1 MSPAL
6 RSSRVDVAPGLRQ
19 TGLVQRARGRRRGV
33 NALLVGQ
40 LALSVVLLVSA
51 LEVAATLRAALSV
64 DLGFS
69 TRGVYQVSVDW
80 RAIPDAAARADAD
93 VIASTLHAT
102 PGIQTASISYP
113 AAYGRPTASTSA
125 FVDRRGPA
133 RGAPGTVE
141 YQTVG
146 PEFFQTLGMA
156 IVNGRPFVPSDREG
170 AEPVVIL
177 NERAARELF
186 PGGHPVGQRFGLFG
200 PQHRVTVIGIAHDM
214 RLHSPMAPAPA
225 VAYVP
230 LAQNGVAVPPGSL
243 MIEVHAAASAVAAS
257 DISRVIAGVDPRLK
271 VEVQPLAALVAQSL
285 AAERL
290 SAWATAAF
298 GALGVIL
305 AMMGV
310 YGLHAYV
317 VSRRTTELGIR
328 LALGA
333 PRGRVLW
340 GIWKDGMRPVAI
352 GSALGLWLAVLA
364 AAVLRHSVAGL
375 SAADAEAALIAAVT
389 LASIAGAAC
398 YIPARAAARLDPARA
413 LRAD

>member
-1 MSPAL
+1 
-6 RSSRVDVAPGLRQ
+6 
-19 TGLVQRARGRRRGV
+19 
-33 NALLVGQ
+33 
-40 LALSVVLLVSA
+40 
-51 LEVAATLRAALSV
+51 
-64 DLGFS
+64 
-69 TRGVYQVSVDW
+69 
-80 RAIPDAAARADAD
+80 
-93 VIASTLHAT
+93 
-102 PGIQTASISYP
+102 
-113 AAYGRPTASTSA
+113 
-125 FVDRRGPA
+125 
-133 RGAPGTVE
+133 
-141 YQTVG
+141 
-146 PEFFQTLGMA
+146 
-156 IVNGRPFVPSDREG
+156 
-170 AEPVVIL
+170 
-177 NERAARELF
+177 
-186 PGGHPVGQRFGLFG
+186 
-200 PQHRVTVIGIAHDM
+200 
-214 RLHSPMAPAPA
+214 
-225 VAYVP
+225 
-230 LAQNGVAVPPGSL
+230 

-257 DISRVIAGVDPRLK
+257 DISRAIAGVDPRLK
-271 VEVQPLAALVAQSL
+271 VEVQPLAALVAESL

-375 SAADAEAALIAAVT
+375 SAADAEVALIAAVT